1 MNTMTAASSSFT
13 ANDVV
18 LNDKA
23 TIVVGK
29 NDKVLVAPF
38 VTPTPAAARARVLEL
53 VAERKAWE
61 VGTYIASNNERNAI
75 LGKIYGFYF
84 DLRGNDKDSKAAR
97 AELDDLMCKT
107 GYSFKQDTHML
118 NKLVK
123 FVFGSVDRRRVSTY
137 ALVLRAALA
146 DEIKVDGIPAFIADG
161 GGVEQ
166 IRRRKS
172 GTAMS
177 PKQKAELGK
186 QTVSANNLAVIS
198 SPALLALAGDASEGD
213 DLVAVVTMQADGSFV
228 VRALVNNKS
237 VVNAAL
243 VCAYSK
249 SKSVVE
255 NDKRNAK
262 AANDEKSVDEMITAA
277 LAA

>member
-1 MNTMTAASSSFT
+1 MNTMTTATSSFT

-18 LNDKA
+18 QNDKA
-23 TIVVGK
+23 AIAVGK

-53 VAERKAWE
+53 VAARKAWE
-61 VGTYIASNNERNAI
+61 VGAYVASNNELYAI
-75 LGKIYGFYF
+75 LGKCYAFYF

-146 DEIKVDGIPAFIADG
+146 YEIKVDGIPAFISNE

-237 VVNAAL
+237 VVSAAL

>member
-29 NDKVLVAPF
+29 NYKVLVAPF

-186 QTVSANNLAVIS
+186 QTVSANTLAVIS

-262 AANDEKSVDEMITAA
+262 AANDEKSVDELVDAA

>member
-262 AANDEKSVDEMITAA
+262 AANDEKSVDELVDAA